1 MDVNDSVVRWNVF
14 IDNQNQNKTAHT
26 VNQLNTLASMMVV
39 NSVSDRLDAYLNTS
53 HTFNLATKKTPRA
66 TKQRLNNAKKMT
78 TSCPTS
84 EGRNGDVASGALVTA
99 CSLRDLAPVVRRG
112 IG

>member
-39 NSVSDRLDAYLNTS
+39 NSFSDRLDAYLNTS

-66 TKQRLNNAKKMT
+66 TKQLLNNAKYWALPGAHLQGRIT
-78 TSCPTS
+78 APLPLE
-84 EGRNGDVASGALVTA
+84 EGQ
-99 CSLRDLAPVVRRG
+99 
-112 IG
+112 

>member
-39 NSVSDRLDAYLNTS
+39 NSFSDRLDAYLNTS
-53 HTFNLATKKTPRA
+53 HTLHLATKKTPRA
-66 TKQRLNNAKKMT
+66 TKLLLNNAKQT
-78 TSCPTS
+78 HAAV
-84 EGRNGDVASGALVTA
+84 DVPDVPAIREWSGQ
-99 CSLRDLAPVVRRG
+99 AP
-112 IG
+112 

>member
-39 NSVSDRLDAYLNTS
+39 NSFSDRLDAYLNTS

-66 TKQRLNNAKKMT
+66 TKQLLNNAKEPNIVPL
-78 TSCPTS
+78 SH
-84 EGRNGDVASGALVTA
+84 GAIFDILQ
-99 CSLRDLAPVVRRG
+99 
-112 IG
+112 